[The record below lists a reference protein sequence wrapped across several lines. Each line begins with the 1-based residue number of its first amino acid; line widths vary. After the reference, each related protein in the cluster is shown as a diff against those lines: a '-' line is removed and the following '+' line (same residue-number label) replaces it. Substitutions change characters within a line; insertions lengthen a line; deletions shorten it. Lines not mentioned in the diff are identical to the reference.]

1 MRTEFEF
8 IKNLRDRYD
17 LKRTGD
23 DCAVLPKDETTDQ
36 LFTADLLIEAIDFE
50 LAWTSP
56 ELLGQK
62 ALAVSL
68 SDIAAMGGEPKWAMT
83 SIGVPRQIWHS
94 GFLDRFYEGWNR
106 LSRHFGL
113 ELVGGDV
120 SRSPEKLVI
129 DSIVCGETAKGKA
142 VLRSGASPGDL
153 IFVTG
158 SLGGAAGGLMLL
170 KAGIRYKEAD
180 EASRNLIQRQLRPIP
195 QLAAAKYLME
205 SDLASAMIDI
215 SDGLAADVQHICD
228 ASEVGARLYFSNIP
242 LDPNLKRV
250 FPVGDAAQF
259 LAGGEDFELLFT
271 VPPENVSKLE
281 QTGFTRIGDITTTT
295 GTVEIIRDGEAWHF
309 PRQGYRHF

>member
-1 MRTEFEF
+1 MLTEFEF
-8 IKNLRDRYD
+8 IKNLKDRYD

-36 LFTADLLIEAIDFE
+36 LFTTDLLIEGIDFE
-50 LAWTSP
+50 LDWTSP

-68 SDIAAMGGEPKWAMT
+68 SDIAAMGGEPKWSMS
-83 SIGVPRQIWHS
+83 SIGVPRHVWDS
-94 GFLDRFYEGWNR
+94 DFLDRFYAGWNR

-129 DSIVCGETAKGKA
+129 DSIVCGEAPKGKA
-142 VLRSGASPGDL
+142 VLRSGAKPGDVV
-153 IFVTG
+153 FVTG
-158 SLGGAAGGLMLL
+158 PLGGAAGGLMLL
-170 KAGIRYKEAD
+170 KAGIRYKDAD
-180 EASRNLIQRQLRPIP
+180 EQRKKLIQQQLRPIP

-205 SDLASAMIDI
+205 RNLASAMVDI
-215 SDGLAADVQHICD
+215 SDGLPADLQHICD

-242 LDPNLKRV
+242 LDPNLKAV
-250 FPVGDAAQF
+250 SPAGDVAEF

-271 VPPENVSKLE
+271 VSPEKVSKLDKA
-281 QTGFTRIGDITTTT
+281 GFPRIGEITANT
-295 GTVEIIRDGEAWHF
+295 GTIEIIRDGQAWHF
-309 PRQGYRHF
+309 PCRGYHHF